1 MYAKGELEESK
12 LKVFF
17 GDYLTLP
24 LLDEIGKMS
33 SVLPRMSAQGAP
45 KVRRALEMMKEYL
58 HLIWAQ
64 VRDSRFAAMCLCK
77 PVVPPKARLMLPLHL
92 VLGMQ
97 VWKHVPD
104 ASPGVKEVFAEWE
117 EGSGTRSLSS
127 PDVPI
132 HSQHGS
138 GGANAPAAAA
148 RGRGAKKG
156 RRRKRQTGKEDL

>member
-58 HLIWAQ
+58 HVIWAQ
-64 VRDSRFAAMCLCK
+64 VRDCRFAAMCLCK
-77 PVVPPKARLMLPLHL
+77 SVVPPTATRRLMLPLH
-92 VLGMQ
+92 G
-97 VWKHVPD
+97 D
-104 ASPGVKEVFAEWE
+104 AGLE
-117 EGSGTRSLSS
+117 
-127 PDVPI
+127 
-132 HSQHGS
+132 
-138 GGANAPAAAA
+138 A
-148 RGRGAKKG
+148 RA
-156 RRRKRQTGKEDL
+156 RR

>member
-1 MYAKGELEESK
+1 MPSLEANES
-12 LKVFF
+12 
-17 GDYLTLP
+17 
-24 LLDEIGKMS
+24 LDDGSETSMTATNT
-33 SVLPRMSAQGAP
+33 SVSNGGAP
-45 KVRRALEMMKEYL
+45 VGGQPKVEDALLYL
-58 HLIWAQ
+58 EH
-64 VRDSRFAAMCLCK
+64 
-77 PVVPPKARLMLPLHL
+77 
-92 VLGMQ
+92 
-97 VWKHVPD
+97 
-104 ASPGVKEVFAEWE
+104 VKEVFAEWE